1 MLVSNFYR
9 NPVLSIY
16 IYFVIFNEIEIK
28 YDVWNFGFSNCVDYD
43 LCEECENING
53 IHDHTHVFIKLRRPI
68 KFRQRGPLMKQI
80 LYKPYRLPT
89 SPEESTDSQDK
100 EDGEETVAA
109 APMVLDEGKKG
120 KILARIEKYDRL
132 S

>member
-1 MLVSNFYR
+1 
-9 NPVLSIY
+9 
-16 IYFVIFNEIEIK
+16 
-28 YDVWNFGFSNCVDYD
+28 
-43 LCEECENING
+43 
-53 IHDHTHVFIKLRRPI
+53 
-68 KFRQRGPLMKQI
+68 MKQI

-89 SPEESTDSQDK
+89 SLEESPDSQDK
-100 EDGEETVAA
+100 EDSEETAAA